1 MASTKNNTEKM
12 VAIKLGWDA
21 ILLVPVSKAGPAMA
35 LLASCQ
41 ICRSEY
47 TGQREGKE
55 SGSHM
60 VLQDRKIEME
70 MDNFDLMTQA
80 EYDEAGKEAADFRAA
95 KEVAEKL
102 AELNAEAAPN

>member
-12 VAIKLGWDA
+12 IAIKLGWDA

-41 ICRSEY
+41 ICRSEWI
-47 TGQREGKE
+47 GEREGKE
-55 SGSHM
+55 SGSYM

-70 MDNFDLMTQA
+70 MNSFDLMMQA
-80 EYDEAGKEAADFRAA
+80 EYDEARKEA
-95 KEVAEKL
+95 AEKL
-102 AELNAEAAPN
+102 AELNAGAASN